1 LEGRDYALIRLDE
14 RKLNISDVARIVAGV
29 EGRPLADVSMRLK
42 GGRGVLAKDLERD
55 VAEGMAK
62 VLAVR
67 GIRCAVVS
75 NDVIAVAPKP
85 KRCTQ
90 LTLSAKGLALKG
102 GKLEESFGW
111 DGIELV
117 NCGRVRLLDNQP
129 DRGGIPSGSMP
140 SAPIVGFSGL
150 PAIAVG
156 RRQYVKT
163 VSKDPYSLVIDIFT
177 YPKGG
182 HYRLYEG
189 LFKASLKG
197 KGGEKSGELMSRDRR
212 LAQTFVANARRA
224 SFGAALP
231 LLAEGKSLY
240 KYTFTSEPAYHRYTS
255 WLLQIERFKKENRD
269 GSAEDAEDD
278 NGLTENQEAR
288 GEGE

>member
-1 LEGRDYALIRLDE
+1 MEGRDYALIRLDE

-85 KRCTQ
+85 KRCSQ

-102 GKLEESFGW
+102 GKVEESFGW
-111 DGIELV
+111 DDIELV

-129 DRGGIPSGSMP
+129 DRG
-140 SAPIVGFSGL
+140 A
-150 PAIAVG
+150 
-156 RRQYVKT
+156 
-163 VSKDPYSLVIDIFT
+163 SKA
-177 YPKGG
+177 G
-182 HYRLYEG
+182 
-189 LFKASLKG
+189 
-197 KGGEKSGELMSRDRR
+197 
-212 LAQTFVANARRA
+212 
-224 SFGAALP
+224 
-231 LLAEGKSLY
+231 
-240 KYTFTSEPAYHRYTS
+240 
-255 WLLQIERFKKENRD
+255 
-269 GSAEDAEDD
+269 
-278 NGLTENQEAR
+278 
-288 GEGE
+288 